1 VLIRRLGVTGP
12 EVSVLSLG
20 SWRTFER
27 IERSQGL
34 AVMEAARIA
43 GITFLDDARYDD
55 ETKTAP
61 MPTGYSEVV
70 FGELFARSGYRRD
83 HVVVANKLW
92 WEFWPEQDAAAE
104 VDASLERMGFDV
116 LDLVYSAPVPEHLAL
131 ETVVEQVGGLLA
143 SGRARHWG
151 IVNWPADQ
159 LERAAELC
167 RTAGIPTPCCAQ
179 LPYNLAHRGW
189 VEGEGMRRA
198 LDVSGASVVAS
209 AVLAGGAL
217 SGKYLRGSSGRL
229 SGGGGRAAIHAI
241 ADTVSELVALADEWE
256 VAPATLALVFA
267 LSRPF
272 VASVLFGAT
281 TTGQVEEN
289 CRALEV
295 LGSLDAAE
303 LERLESVGVTR
314 GSGHAS

>member
-1 VLIRRLGVTGP
+1 MLTRRLGVTGP

-34 AVMEAARIA
+34 AVMESARTG

-61 MPTGYSEVV
+61 IPTGYSEVV

-83 HVVVANKLW
+83 DVVVANKLW
-92 WEFWPEQDAAAE
+92 WEFWPEQDAATE
-104 VDASLERMGFDV
+104 VDASLERMGFDA

-151 IVNWPADQ
+151 IVNWRADQ
-159 LERAAELC
+159 LQRVAELSGA
-167 RTAGIPTPCCAQ
+167 AGVPTPCCAQ
-179 LPYNLAHRGW
+179 LPYNLAHRDW
-189 VEGEGMRRA
+189 VEGEAMRRA
-198 LDVSGASVVAS
+198 LDASGASVVAS

-217 SGKYLRGSSGRL
+217 SGKYLTGSSGRL
-229 SGGGGRAAIHAI
+229 SGGGQQAAMDAV
-241 ADTVSELVALADEWE
+241 AGTVCELVALAGEWG
-256 VAPATLALVFA
+256 VTPATLALAFA

-281 TTGQVEEN
+281 TPEQVEEN
-289 CRALEV
+289 CRAIEV
-295 LGSLDAAE
+295 LQSLDAAE
-303 LERLESVGVTR
+303 LERLESVGAAR
-314 GSGHAS
+314 GADHAP

>member
-1 VLIRRLGVTGP
+1 VLTRRLGLTGP

-34 AVMEAARIA
+34 AVMEAARNA

-55 ETKTAP
+55 ETKAAP
-61 MPTGYSEVV
+61 IPTGYSEVV

-83 HVVVANKLW
+83 EVVVANKLW

-104 VDASLERMGFDV
+104 VDASLERMGLDA
-116 LDLVYSAPVPEHLAL
+116 LDLVYSAPVPEHLDL
-131 ETVVEQVGGLLA
+131 GTVVEQVGGLVA

-167 RTAGIPTPCCAQ
+167 ASAGVPAPCCAQ
-179 LPYNLAHRGW
+179 LPYNLAHREW
-189 VEGEGMRRA
+189 VEGEAMRRA
-198 LDVSGASVVAS
+198 LEESGASVVAS

-229 SGGGGRAAIHAI
+229 SGGPGQAAMDTI
-241 ADTVSELVALADEWE
+241 ADTVRELVALAGEWKS
-256 VAPATLALVFA
+256 APATLALAFA

-281 TTGQVEEN
+281 TSEQVEEN
-289 CRALEV
+289 CGALEV
-295 LGSLDAAE
+295 LDSLDAAA
-303 LERLESVGVTR
+303 LQRLESVGFAQGPR
-314 GSGHAS
+314 RAS